1 MTETVN
7 GTVEQ
12 YADWIRTMHCV
23 QPVFAQV
30 VQGYARLRQAGYCHC
45 NLSLETLLL
54 QIRPAAGNPVKPS
67 LVVKLTGFE
76 QAVEAGSELIS
87 PSDGNLKGDSSYMAP
102 EVGARVWDE
111 A

>member
-1 MTETVN
+1 MR
-7 GTVEQ
+7 
-12 YADWIRTMHCV
+12 AS
-23 QPVFAQV
+23 
-30 VQGYARLRQAGYCHC
+30 ARPATATATCRWRRC
-45 NLSLETLLL
+45 SW
-54 QIRPAAGNPVKPS
+54 QIRPAAGDPVKPS